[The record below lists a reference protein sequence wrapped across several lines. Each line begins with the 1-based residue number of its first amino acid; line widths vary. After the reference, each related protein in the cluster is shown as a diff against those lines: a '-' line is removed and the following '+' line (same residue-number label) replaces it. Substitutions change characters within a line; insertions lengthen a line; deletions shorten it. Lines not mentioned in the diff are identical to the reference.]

1 MDQSYLLA
9 FGRNGYVLHSGSSW
23 DEARPRLKQLW
34 EQSTMAREARWD
46 VVESVVHGA
55 WLASSA
61 AFARARL
68 KAHARQRLE
77 SGMLMQAM
85 SVWAPVPRRAVS
97 VDAAASR

>member
-1 MDQSYLLA
+1 MDKSYLLA

-23 DEARPRLKQLW
+23 DEARPRMKRLW
-34 EQSTMAREARWD
+34 EQSAMAREARWE

-55 WLASSA
+55 WLASAA

-68 KAHARQRLE
+68 KAHARQRIE

-85 SVWAPVPRRAVS
+85 ATWVPLACRPSVPG
-97 VDAAASR
+97 